1 MTSFAERVTLMA
13 IELTRHAVD
22 LGDERAVIAHL
33 QGAGFTYGE
42 IVAGLDA
49 AIDTAIDTAR
59 IERVNSDILAGLAG
73 GEWPGAA

>member
-1 MTSFAERVTLMA
+1 MAYFAERVALMA
-13 IELTRHAVD
+13 RELTKHTAVD

-42 IVAGLDA
+42 ILAG
-49 AIDTAIDTAR
+49 IDSAIDTAR
-59 IERVNSDILAGLAG
+59 AERVNDDILAGLAG

>member
-13 IELTRHAVD
+13 IELTRNAVD
-22 LGDERAVIAHL
+22 LGDERAVMAHM

-49 AIDTAIDTAR
+49 AIDTAR

>member
-22 LGDERAVIAHL
+22 LGDERAVIAHM

-49 AIDTAIDTAR
+49 AIDTAR

>member
-1 MTSFAERVTLMA
+1 MTSFADRVNLMA
-13 IELTRHAVD
+13 RELTRHAVD
-22 LGDERAVIAHL
+22 LGDERAIIGHL

-49 AIDTAIDTAR
+49 AIDTAR
-59 IERVNSDILAGLAG
+59 IERINDDILAGLAG

>member
-13 IELTRHAVD
+13 IELTHHAVD
-22 LGDERAVIAHL
+22 LGDERAVLAHL
-33 QGAGFTYGE
+33 QGAGFTFGE

-49 AIDTAIDTAR
+49 AIDTAR